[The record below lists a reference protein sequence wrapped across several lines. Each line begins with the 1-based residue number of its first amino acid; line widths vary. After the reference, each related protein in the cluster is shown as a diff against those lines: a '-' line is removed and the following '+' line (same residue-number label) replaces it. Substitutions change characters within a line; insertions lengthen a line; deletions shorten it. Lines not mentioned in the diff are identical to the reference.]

1 MWARGYTGATHSPR
15 PRSAPLPSVK
25 RIVEK
30 TWLAAFVVIAIAFVA
45 YIFRNDRDKILEV
58 LRADVRYLGL
68 AAITHMLC
76 FLVVVVTWQRVLT
89 VTTHKPAA
97 FVEAGAQ
104 VLLLNFGKYIPGKV
118 WGVAARGARLNQLGY
133 RLDEISSATVVE
145 QFLMP
150 ASGFW
155 LAFLAASLLY
165 GEPIYVLLLLLTTL
179 TIAMFRHAIPA
190 VANTVYRF
198 RKTMPVDGPINV
210 HIRALGVLTLA
221 AGYMATWLFLSLA
234 FIAFVKS
241 LVDIE
246 LTLTVAAMLSLCL
259 TAGYLAGL
267 IAVFAPGGVGV
278 REGVGAALLATIMPL
293 DEAILLM
300 LLFRVWAVGW
310 ELLAGFAVIALRHTR
325 RGAAAPRG
333 D

>member
-1 MWARGYTGATHSPR
+1 M
-15 PRSAPLPSVK
+15 PSLK
-25 RIVEK
+25 RIVGK
-30 TWLAAFVVIAIAFVA
+30 SWLAAFVALALIFVV
-45 YIFRNDRDKILEV
+45 FFFKDDRDRILEV

-68 AAITHMLC
+68 AAITQILC
-76 FLVVVVTWQRVLT
+76 FLVVVVTWQKVLT
-89 VTTHKPAA
+89 LTTHKPVE
-97 FVEAGAQ
+97 FIEAGAQ

-133 RLDEISSATVVE
+133 RLDEISSATVME
-145 QFLMP
+145 QFLMT

-165 GEPIYVLLLLLTTL
+165 GESIYLLLLLLTTL
-179 TIAMFRHAIPA
+179 TIAMFRHAIPV
-190 VANTVYRF
+190 VAKIVYRF
-198 RKTMPVDGPINV
+198 KKSMPVEARIEV
-210 HIRALGVLTLA
+210 HIRAIGILTPV
-221 AGYMATWLFLSLA
+221 AGYTITWLFLTLT
-234 FIAFVKS
+234 FIAFVSS

-246 LTLTVAAMLSLCL
+246 LTLSAAGMLSLSL

-267 IAVFAPGGVGV
+267 VAVFAPGGVGV
-278 REGVGAALLATIMPL
+278 REGVGAALLSTMVNL

-310 ELLAGFAVIALRHTR
+310 ELLAGFAVVTVRYFRSTPPAKTV
-325 RGAAAPRG
+325 